1 MKRLL
6 NSLRCRQVA
15 PFSSS
20 VTYCEGIQDEK
31 PRLDVQQQQQ
41 QSSNL
46 TDSNVGRPFDPE
58 VGKLNNPYT
67 FRRRRLSN
75 VRRPDLSDGA
85 GRKQQTISQMHKQ
98 ENLIAHKLAR
108 RHSYAR
114 NINTELSPKQMEDL
128 PLPPRVLGIFT
139 CPGLE
144 PVYHVDYVRHVD
156 GFEREEIT
164 KVATIAKINQDRGV
178 AAYPYGLDEN
188 RKVALFGVYDGHGAM
203 GGQIAQH
210 VMAAIQ
216 RDLVLHPT
224 FESDLAR
231 AFLGVFRHVDEM
243 IQNLSYVDA
252 NYSGTTACVVLL
264 TEKDITTSNVGDSRC
279 VLGRRSKEGK
289 ILAIELT
296 KDQNPDCESE
306 YNRIVESGGFVSP
319 PEGDG
324 LSARVWLDQDYT
336 QVGLAMARSIGDHI
350 LRQVG
355 VICDPVVN
363 TVPLEAEVDEFLILG
378 SDGIWE
384 FISSEEAVEI
394 VHACLRSGDGASFAC
409 KTLIDIAA
417 SRWRYVEG
425 DYRDD
430 ITAIVVDLK
439 SIWNQ

>member
-6 NSLRCRQVA
+6 NTLRCRQVA
-15 PFSSS
+15 PTSST
-20 VTYCEGIQDEK
+20 VTNCEGDQDEK
-31 PRLDVQQQQQ
+31 PRLKQE
-41 QSSNL
+41 SSNSP
-46 TDSNVGRPFDPE
+46 DGGRPFNSE

-75 VRRPDLSDGA
+75 IRRPDYVSDTKKQHPLSPQ
-85 GRKQQTISQMHKQ
+85 KQDDLMVQ
-98 ENLIAHKLAR
+98 KLAR

-114 NINTELSPKQMEDL
+114 NIGTELSPKLMEDL

-144 PVYHVDYVRHVD
+144 PVYHVDYVQHAD
-156 GFEREEIT
+156 GFQREEIT

-178 AAYPYGLDEN
+178 AAYPYGFDDK
-188 RKVALFGVYDGHGAM
+188 RKVALFGVYDGHGEM

-224 FESDLAR
+224 FESNLAN
-231 AFLGVFRHVDEM
+231 AFQAVFCHVDEM
-243 IQNLSYVDA
+243 IQKLTYVDTY
-252 NYSGTTACVVLL
+252 YSGTTACVALL
-264 TEKDITTSNVGDSRC
+264 SENDITTSNVGDSRC
-279 VLGRRSKEGK
+279 VLGRRSEDGK
-289 ILAIELT
+289 IVAIELT
-296 KDQNPDCESE
+296 KDQNPDCETEHS
-306 YNRIVESGGFVSP
+306 RIVASGGFVSP
-319 PEGDG
+319 PEGGG
-324 LSARVWLDQDYT
+324 LSARVWLDQDCT

-355 VICDPVVN
+355 VICDPVVK
-363 TVPLEAEVDEFLILG
+363 TVPLEVKMDEFLILG

-384 FISSEEAVEI
+384 FIGSDEAVEI
-394 VHACLRSGDGASFAC
+394 IEACLRSGDGASSAC

-417 SRWRYVEG
+417 SRWRVVEG

-439 SIWNQ
+439 SIWDQ